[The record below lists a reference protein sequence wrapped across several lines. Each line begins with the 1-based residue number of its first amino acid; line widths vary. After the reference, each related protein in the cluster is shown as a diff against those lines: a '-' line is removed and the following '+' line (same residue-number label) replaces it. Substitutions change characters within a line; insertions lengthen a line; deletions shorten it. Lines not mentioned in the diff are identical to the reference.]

1 MLAPAA
7 VDAVLVAGLGVPL
20 GPAMEQLHAR
30 FRDKR
35 SAAQASS
42 NELYLALS
50 RFSKMTNYERLMRY
64 LEERREERQRL
75 GPEEVRDW
83 TEAMFSKRQPFRFN
97 NTPALKQK
105 YDNSSTYFV
114 SMNIQSL

>member
-1 MLAPAA
+1 M
-7 VDAVLVAGLGVPL
+7 DAVLVAGLGVPL

-35 SAAQASS
+35 SALVSS

-83 TEAMFSKRQPFRFN
+83 TEAMFSRRQPFRFH

-105 YDNSSTYFV
+105 
-114 SMNIQSL
+114 

>member
-1 MLAPAA
+1 
-7 VDAVLVAGLGVPL
+7 
-20 GPAMEQLHAR
+20 
-30 FRDKR
+30 
-35 SAAQASS
+35 
-42 NELYLALS
+42 
-50 RFSKMTNYERLMRY
+50 MTNYERLMRY